1 MAKNVEQVADRI
13 PKEER
18 FAICKKCDRANI
30 TFGILRCRECGC
42 IMRMKVKARH
52 SVCPIGKW

>member
-1 MAKNVEQVADRI
+1 MNIPIDEGDNRI

-18 FAICKKCDRANI
+18 FQICKDCDKANI
-30 TFGILRCRECGC
+30 TFGILRCTECGC
-42 IMRMKVKARH
+42 VMKIKTKARW

>member
-1 MAKNVEQVADRI
+1 MTIPVEQGDNRI

-18 FAICKKCDRANI
+18 FVICKKCDRANI
-30 TFGILRCRECGC
+30 TFGVLSCTECGC
-42 IMRMKVKARH
+42 VMKIKVKARW